1 MLWTRGQTDVA
12 ANFAVLFGRG
22 SGGDGGGGSSSS
34 AAAASSSSSVVS
46 QATDQEVGRMLW
58 QLALLQAWQAI
69 LQVAVRQ
76 LVSPRHP
83 LHTQID
89 EGDFGMALFK
99 ARARPAPTPPSAP
112 PTVANVGP
120 TRGTA
125 VLCLH

>member
-1 MLWTRGQTDVA
+1 MLWTRDQTDVA

-89 EGDFGMALFK
+89 EGDDPLFK

-120 TRGTA
+120 THGTA

>member
-1 MLWTRGQTDVA
+1 M
-12 ANFAVLFGRG
+12 
-22 SGGDGGGGSSSS
+22 
-34 AAAASSSSSVVS
+34 S
-46 QATDQEVGRMLW
+46 QATEQEVGRMLW

-76 LVSPRHP
+76 LLSPRHP

-89 EGDFGMALFK
+89 EGDYGTELFK
-99 ARARPAPTPPSAP
+99 ARPARARPAPTPPSAP

-120 TRGTA
+120 THGTA